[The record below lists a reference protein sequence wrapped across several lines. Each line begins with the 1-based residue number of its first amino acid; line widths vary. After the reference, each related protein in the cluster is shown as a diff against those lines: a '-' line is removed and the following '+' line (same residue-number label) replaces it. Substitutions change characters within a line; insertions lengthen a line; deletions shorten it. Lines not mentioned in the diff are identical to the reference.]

1 MKMGIKIKK
10 FNNYKDYIDLQTSK
24 APHGS
29 PLKKMLSKGGD
40 SWDPDCAGFKKHFNL
55 HKNIIENSTKALCLG
70 ARTGQEVHVLKE
82 MGIEDTIGIDLVDA
96 PPLVIK
102 GDVHNIQF
110 SDNTFDFIF
119 SNIFDHVLYPE
130 KFISEI
136 ERVSKP
142 GAYCILHLVPGHK
155 MTAREGGDGFA
166 ANELSDT
173 QIIIE
178 LFNKDINIIKNE
190 PLNQPDWINFW
201 ELVIKIK

>member
-10 FNNYKDYIDLQTSK
+10 FNNYNDYLTLQTSK

-29 PLKKMLSKGGD
+29 PLKKMLLPGGNLWE
-40 SWDPDCAGFKKHFNL
+40 STCNGFEKHFNL
-55 HKNIIENSTKALCLG
+55 HKNIIKNSSNALCLG
-70 ARTGQEVHVLKE
+70 ARTGPEVHVLKE
-82 MGIEDTIGIDLVDA
+82 MGVDDAIGIDLVDA

-102 GDVHNIQF
+102 GDVHELQF
-110 SDNTFDFIF
+110 KDNTFDLIF
-119 SNIFDHVLYPE
+119 SNIFDHVLYPA

-155 MTAREGGDGFA
+155 MTARGGGDGFA